1 MFDPPP
7 AAYASEPRIDILR
20 LSPHSLV
27 RLSPHGGSLLFHIAV
42 APEKQRHRWR
52 MHRVLAAIER
62 RPNYRRRGERDDGRL
77 DRGEREALGPA
88 HGRGRASAHK
98 AVRSASD
105 SWTEHLARAVAD
117 EILIGQRD
125 VAIDVVDRD
134 LGGDAREPRAGPN
147 VPQHPRSLVAPC
159 VVLDSDTSRR
169 DE

>member
-1 MFDPPP
+1 V
-7 AAYASEPRIDILR
+7 R

-52 MHRVLAAIER
+52 M
-62 RPNYRRRGERDDGRL
+62 RRGVGGHRAASEPPSPAENETMAGSI
-77 DRGEREALGPA
+77 GEREALGPA
-88 HGRGRASAHK
+88 RGRGRASAHK

-105 SWTEHLARAVAD
+105 SWRWTEHLPRARAVAD

-125 VAIDVVDRD
+125 VAIHVVDRD
-134 LGGDAREPRAGPN
+134 LGGDAREPQPRAGPN
-147 VPQHPRSLVAPC
+147 IPQHPRSLVAPC